1 MENLGRNQSFA
12 RKVNSGLV
20 LSRLRKSDC
29 SATILAEE
37 LNLSNAAMSSILK
50 ELENQ
55 NMIVHSHALSTVGK
69 GRKQI
74 YYTLNK
80 DYGLFIVVCLS
91 NNRCKIIVSNLKE
104 EILIKEEKEID
115 RYDVSVIYEIILRIK
130 SILALPEYRDLPLVN
145 IYIAV
150 PGKVNS
156 LTNEVQ
162 VQSSKHFDKSLFEE
176 KDKIS
181 QLFET
186 HFSAPV
192 FIENDINLAIIGE
205 RKCGALDSS
214 NDSLLVYVDNG
225 IGAAMIFD
233 GNFYKGSSG
242 YAGELGLTRV
252 TVNGEENYLDEFVS
266 LRSIKNYFK
275 EKYHREFKHKDLVE
289 LFYQDDEAKD
299 YILKTSKILGKK
311 LKDIVELLNIS
322 KIVLQGRISYFQ
334 DQYLQVIKDEVNQS
348 SNQCEVE
355 FSKLNGDSIF
365 IGAMAKA
372 VDYLVDKIT
381 TREN

>member
-12 RKVNSGLV
+12 RKVNSELV

-29 SATILAEE
+29 SATILSEE

-55 NMIVHSHALSTVGK
+55 NMIVHSHSVSNVGK

-104 EILIKEEKEID
+104 EILIREEKEID
-115 RYDVSVIYEIILRIK
+115 KYDVSVIYEIILRIK
-130 SILALPEYRDLPLVN
+130 TILAIPEYRDLPLVN

-162 VQSSKHFDKSLFEE
+162 VQSSKHFDSSLFEE
-176 KDKIS
+176 KNKIS
-181 QLFET
+181 QLFKA
-186 HFSAPV
+186 HFNAPV

-205 RKCGALDSS
+205 RKCGALASS
-214 NDSLLVYVDNG
+214 NDSLLAYIDNG
-225 IGAAMIFD
+225 IGAAMIFG

-242 YAGELGLTRV
+242 YAGELGLLRV
-252 TVNGEENYLDEFVS
+252 NVNGEENYLDEFIS
-266 LRSIKNYFK
+266 LRSIKNHFK
-275 EKYHREFKHKDLVE
+275 EKYHKEFKHKDLVD
-289 LFYQDDEAKD
+289 LYYQDDSAKE
-299 YILKTSKILGKK
+299 YILNTAKILGEK

-322 KIVLQGRISYFQ
+322 KIVIQGRVSYFE
-334 DQYLQVIKDEVNQS
+334 DEYLSVIEREINQS
-348 SNQCEVE
+348 SNQCDVE

-372 VDYLVDKIT
+372 VDYLVDQIT
-381 TREN
+381 EREG

>member
-1 MENLGRNQSFA
+1 M
-12 RKVNSGLV
+12 
-20 LSRLRKSDC
+20 
-29 SATILAEE
+29 
-37 LNLSNAAMSSILK
+37 
-50 ELENQ
+50 
-55 NMIVHSHALSTVGK
+55 
-69 GRKQI
+69 
-74 YYTLNK
+74 
-80 DYGLFIVVCLS
+80 
-91 NNRCKIIVSNLKE
+91 
-104 EILIKEEKEID
+104 IKEEKEID